1 MKENYTVYMFIFP
14 NGKRYIGITSRDP
27 HIRWKN
33 GLGYGDTLVGRA
45 ISKYSWE
52 NVKKVKLK
60 RKFTAPNA
68 KEKERQLIKAYKTLD
83 RDFGYNMT
91 EGGDGS
97 YGYKH
102 TKESKAK
109 MSRNHYD
116 VTGENNP
123 FYHRHHSEETK
134 QKLRE
139 LNVGKV
145 IPEEV
150 RKKMGMKGK
159 DHPLYGKHH
168 SEESRKKMSEAQK
181 GPKSHNWGKKF
192 SEETCKKM
200 SESVKKSWEK
210 RDRTVSQEARKK
222 MSDAHKRYY
231 AMKRGEL
238 NALNSESC
246 ESKV

>member
-1 MKENYTVYMFIFP
+1 
-14 NGKRYIGITSRDP
+14 
-27 HIRWKN
+27 
-33 GLGYGDTLVGRA
+33 
-45 ISKYSWE
+45 
-52 NVKKVKLK
+52 
-60 RKFTAPNA
+60 
-68 KEKERQLIKAYKTLD
+68 
-83 RDFGYNMT
+83 
-91 EGGDGS
+91 
-97 YGYKH
+97 
-102 TKESKAK
+102 
-109 MSRNHYD
+109 
-116 VTGENNP
+116 
-123 FYHRHHSEETK
+123 
-134 QKLRE
+134 
-139 LNVGKV
+139 
-145 IPEEV
+145 
-150 RKKMGMKGK
+150 MGMKGK